1 MLLNTPE
8 KESPRKPVTVSTIRT
23 MKAHKEPI
31 SMITAYDVAMAR
43 NVNEAGIDMILVGDS
58 LGNVVLGYQSTVPVT
73 MDEMIHHTKAV
84 MRGNSTA
91 LVVAD
96 MPFMSYQASLSDGLY
111 NAGRLLKE
119 TGCTAVKLEGG
130 SEVCELVEKLT
141 TAGIPVVAHIGLT
154 PQSVNQLGGFK
165 VQGKDLTAAKK
176 LLADAKALEAAGAFA
191 CVLECVPAALA
202 ASITAELNTMAT
214 IGIGA
219 GHGCDGQVLVCND
232 LLGVS
237 TGFCPK
243 FVKQYANLHD
253 ITVNA
258 VKEYIADV
266 KSRNFPAPEHTFKID
281 DSVLEKLY

>member
-1 MLLNTPE
+1 MSNKPKTITTIKQM
-8 KESPRKPVTVSTIRT
+8 KEQGELIT
-23 MKAHKEPI
+23 
-31 SMITAYDVAMAR
+31 MITAYDVAMAR

-58 LGNVVLGYQSTVPVT
+58 VGNVMLGYESTLPVT

-96 MPFMSYQASLSDGLY
+96 MPFMSYQADMAEAMH
-111 NAGRLLKE
+111 NAGRFLKE

-130 SEVCELVEKLT
+130 QEVAPLIKKLT

-165 VQGKDLTAAKK
+165 VQGKDMEAAQQ
-176 LLADAKALEAAGAFA
+176 LIDDAKALEEAGAFA

-202 ASITAELNTMAT
+202 TKVTQSLKTMVT

-219 GHGCDGQVLVCND
+219 GNGCDGQVLVCND

-237 TGFCPK
+237 TGFSPK
-243 FVKQYANLHD
+243 FVKKYANLHD

-258 VKEYIADV
+258 VKDYIADV
-266 KSRNFPAPEHTFKID
+266 KSREFPAEEHTFKID
-281 DSVLEKLY
+281 DSVLDKLY

>member
-1 MLLNTPE
+1 MAN
-8 KESPRKPVTVSTIRT
+8 KQVTVATIKE
-23 MKAHKEPI
+23 MKQKGEPI
-31 SMITAYDVAMAR
+31 TMITAYDVAMSR
-43 NVNEAGIDMILVGDS
+43 NVNEAGVDMILVGDS
-58 LGNVVLGYQSTVPVT
+58 LGNVILGYNSTVPVT

-91 LVVAD
+91 LVVGD
-96 MPFMSYQASLSDGLY
+96 MPFMSYQASIVDAMY
-111 NAGRLLKE
+111 NAARFLKE

-130 SEVCELVEKLT
+130 SEVVPLVERLT
-141 TAGIPVVAHIGLT
+141 QAGIPVCAHIGLT

-165 VQGKDLTAAKK
+165 VH
-176 LLADAKALEAAGAFA
+176 AKALEAAGAFA

-202 ASITAELNTMAT
+202 AKVTAELKTMAT

-219 GHGCDGQVLVCND
+219 GNGCDGQVLVCND

-243 FVKQYANLHD
+243 FVKKYANLHD
-253 ITVNA
+253 TTVEA

-266 KSRNFPAPEHTFKID
+266 KARTFPAPEHTFKID
-281 DSVLEKLY
+281 DAVLEKLY

>member
-1 MLLNTPE
+1 MSNKPKTIITIKQM
-8 KESPRKPVTVSTIRT
+8 KEQG
-23 MKAHKEPI
+23 EPI
-31 SMITAYDVAMAR
+31 TMITAYDVAMAR

-58 LGNVVLGYQSTVPVT
+58 VGNVMLGYESTLPVT

-96 MPFMSYQASLSDGLY
+96 MPFMSYQADMAEAMH
-111 NAGRLLKE
+111 NAGRFLKE

-130 SEVCELVEKLT
+130 QEVAPLIKKLT

-165 VQGKDLTAAKK
+165 VQSKDMEAAQQ
-176 LLADAKALEAAGAFA
+176 LIDDAKALEEAGAFA

-202 ASITAELNTMAT
+202 TKVTQSLKTMVT

-219 GHGCDGQVLVCND
+219 GNGCDGQVLVCND

-237 TGFCPK
+237 TGFSPK
-243 FVKQYANLHD
+243 FVKKYANLHD

-258 VKEYIADV
+258 VKDYIADV
-266 KSRNFPAPEHTFKID
+266 KSREFPAEEHTFKID
-281 DSVLEKLY
+281 DSVLDKLY